1 MKFLLMIWCI
11 IFVTD
16 VIGQTVVVNSDGTHS
31 VIHGNVIVNSNGT
44 HSTIHGNVI
53 VNSDGT
59 HSTVHGNVIVNPDG
73 THSTVHGNVIANPE
87 GTHSTV
93 VENDKTKTDRAT
105 EREVYKSETLA
116 INQISEH
123 VYQHIS
129 FLDSESFGNVS
140 CNGMIVADENEA
152 IIFDTPTDNETSR
165 ELINWIKQSL
175 KCEIT
180 AVIPTHYHI
189 DNIGGL
195 DEFHRQGIASYA
207 YNKTIQITEEN
218 ALPVPQ
224 HGFDRNMELKIGNEK
239 VHIEFFGEGHT
250 CDNIVGYFP
259 LEEVMFGGC
268 LIKEMDAEK
277 GNLAEANIKE
287 WSETVRKIK
296 MKYPRVKKIIVG
308 HGKSGGLEL
317 LDYTINLFE

>member
-1 MKFLLMIWCI
+1 MRILLMICFI
-11 IFVTD
+11 VFVTD
-16 VIGQTVVVNSDGTHS
+16 VIGQT
-31 VIHGNVIVNSNGT
+31 
-44 HSTIHGNVI
+44 VI

-73 THSTVHGNVIANPE
+73 THSTVHGNVIVNPD
-87 GTHSTV
+87 GTHSIV
-93 VENDKTKTDRAT
+93 VKNDNTNTDGAT
-105 EREVYKSETLA
+105 EKEVYKSETLL

-129 FLDSESFGNVS
+129 FLDFEGFGKVS
-140 CNGMIVADENEA
+140 CNGMIIVKDNEA

-165 ELINWIKQSL
+165 KLIDWVTQSL
-175 KCEIT
+175 KSKII

-189 DNIGGL
+189 DNLGGL

-207 YNKTIQITEEN
+207 YNKTIQITKEN
-218 ALPVPQ
+218 GLPVPQ
-224 HGFDRNMELKIGNEK
+224 HGFDKKIELEVGNEK

-259 LEEVMFGGC
+259 
-268 LIKEMDAEK
+268 K
-277 GNLAEANIKE
+277 
-287 WSETVRKIK
+287 
-296 MKYPRVKKIIVG
+296 VKKIMVG